1 MSTYRRVAV
10 SPWSRITGTPV
21 PVRSPARVTP
31 VGVSREK
38 ACVALLISR
47 YGLYRRNP
55 AVTHENRPDG
65 APRHLA
71 QDARLLRPRRGG
83 RLPDRRATAARARRG
98 ARGPVPRAAERAPAG
113 EPPAA
118 PRRVRRHL

>member
-1 MSTYRRVAV
+1 M
-10 SPWSRITGTPV
+10 TGTPV
-21 PVRSPARVTP
+21 PVRSPASLTP
-31 VGVSREK
+31 VDVSREK
-38 ACVALLISR
+38 ACVTLLISR

-98 ARGPVPRAAERAPAG
+98 ARGPVPRAAERTPAG

-118 PRRVRRHL
+118 PRRVRRHLRR